1 MELSITPLATLPAS
15 TASTTT
21 DAGTD
26 AMGGGFAALL
36 AGQLSGLETFFPAN
50 TPLIDPALAALLSG
64 TGKKLLDPD
73 SLLQHSEENAT
84 NLLATTL
91 PTTTLPTTTLP
102 TTTLPTTTLPTAIPL
117 APDTAYVQDEDAAND
132 ALLGSGG
139 GNSKGNSSD
148 LFALLAH
155 TRAPRADAMTSQ
167 LTPQAEPDAA
177 VADTSSLSTHS
188 ATATHTAGR
197 SHETAAPTPQN
208 APSITA
214 HLHDNKWSQ
223 QLSDRVLW
231 LARGDVQN
239 AQINITPAHLGPIQ
253 ISLSL
258 NGEQMTAHFVSANQ
272 EVRQAL
278 EDALPRL
285 REMLAGAGINLGQ
298 ANVGSQQQQAQAEQ
312 FTAKGENSRQSSD
325 GAILPADQHGMDTTP
340 PHPIQ
345 RGQGLVDLFA

>member
-1 MELSITPLATLPAS
+1 MELSITPLATLPAA
-15 TASTTT
+15 TAATTAET
-21 DAGTD
+21 GTD
-26 AMGGGFAALL
+26 AIGGSFSALL
-36 AGQLSGLETFFPAN
+36 AGQLTGLEAFLSAPL
-50 TPLIDPALAALLSG
+50 PLIDPTIAALLPG
-64 TGKKLLDPD
+64 AGKKLTDPD
-73 SLLQHSEENAT
+73 SLLRQSEENAT
-84 NLLATTL
+84 NLLA
-91 PTTTLPTTTLP
+91 
-102 TTTLPTTTLPTAIPL
+102 AIPF
-117 APDTAYVQDEDAAND
+117 APDATFAQVEDAAND
-132 ALLGSGG
+132 PLLGSDT
-139 GNSKGNSSD
+139 GNSKSNNSD

-155 TRAPRADAMTSQ
+155 TRAPRAENMANQ
-167 LTPQAEPDAA
+167 LPQQAESDSAT
-177 VADTSSLSTHS
+177 DTPALSTHS

-298 ANVGSQQQQAQAEQ
+298 ANVGSQQQQQAQAEQ
-312 FTAKGENSRQSSD
+312 FAAKGENSRQSSD
-325 GAILPADQHGMDTTP
+325 GAILPADQHGIDTASAR
-340 PHPIQ
+340 PIQ

>member
-1 MELSITPLATLPAS
+1 M
-15 TASTTT
+15 
-21 DAGTD
+21 
-26 AMGGGFAALL
+26 
-36 AGQLSGLETFFPAN
+36 
-50 TPLIDPALAALLSG
+50 LAA
-64 TGKKLLDPD
+64 
-73 SLLQHSEENAT
+73 
-84 NLLATTL
+84 
-91 PTTTLPTTTLP
+91 
-102 TTTLPTTTLPTAIPL
+102 IPF
-117 APDTAYVQDEDAAND
+117 APDATFAQVEDAAND
-132 ALLGSGG
+132 PLLGSDT
-139 GNSKGNSSD
+139 GNSKSNNSD

-155 TRAPRADAMTSQ
+155 TRAPRADAITSQ

-177 VADTSSLSTHS
+177 VADTPALSTHS

-258 NGEQMTAHFVSANQ
+258 NGEQMTAHFVSASQ

-298 ANVGSQQQQAQAEQ
+298 ANVGSQQQQQAQAEQ
-312 FTAKGENSRQSSD
+312 FAAKGENSRQSSD
-325 GAILPADQHGMDTTP
+325 GAILPADQHGIDTASARP
-340 PHPIQ
+340 SQ

>member
-15 TASTTT
+15 TASATT

-36 AGQLSGLETFFPAN
+36 AGQLSGLEAFFPAN
-50 TPLIDPALAALLSG
+50 TPLIDPTIAALLPG
-64 TGKKLLDPD
+64 AGKKLTDPD
-73 SLLQHSEENAT
+73 SLLRQSEENAT
-84 NLLATTL
+84 NLLA
-91 PTTTLPTTTLP
+91 
-102 TTTLPTTTLPTAIPL
+102 AIPF
-117 APDTAYVQDEDAAND
+117 APDATFAQVEDAAND
-132 ALLGSGG
+132 PLLGSDT
-139 GNSKGNSSD
+139 GNSKSNNSD

-155 TRAPRADAMTSQ
+155 TRAPRAENMANQ
-167 LTPQAEPDAA
+167 LPQQAESDSAT
-177 VADTSSLSTHS
+177 DTPALSTHS

-325 GAILPADQHGMDTTP
+325 GAILPADQHGIDTAHA
-340 PHPIQ
+340 HPIQ

>member
-1 MELSITPLATLPAS
+1 MELSITPLATLPAA
-15 TASTTT
+15 TASATAE
-21 DAGTD
+21 AGTD
-26 AMGGGFAALL
+26 SMGGGFAALL
-36 AGQLSGLETFFPAN
+36 AGRITEPENLFLFGTE
-50 TPLIDPALAALLSG
+50 LIDPALVTLQQSGKIALIDPTIAALLPG
-64 TGKKLLDPD
+64 AGKKLTDSD
-73 SLLQHSEENAT
+73 SLLRHSEENAT
-84 NLLATTL
+84 NLLA
-91 PTTTLPTTTLP
+91 
-102 TTTLPTTTLPTAIPL
+102 AIPF
-117 APDTAYVQDEDAAND
+117 APAPTFAQDEDAAND
-132 ALLGSGG
+132 PLLGSDA
-139 GNSKGNSSD
+139 GNSKGNNSD

-155 TRAPRADAMTSQ
+155 TRAPRAENMANQ
-167 LTPQAEPDAA
+167 LPQQAESDSAT
-177 VADTSSLSTHS
+177 DTPALSTHS

-231 LARGDVQN
+231 LARGDMQN

>member
-1 MELSITPLATLPAS
+1 MELSITPLATLPAA
-15 TASTTT
+15 TAATTAET
-21 DAGTD
+21 GTD
-26 AMGGGFAALL
+26 AIGGSFSALL
-36 AGQLSGLETFFPAN
+36 AGQLTGLEAFLSAPL
-50 TPLIDPALAALLSG
+50 PLIDPTIAALLPG
-64 TGKKLLDPD
+64 AGKKLTDPD
-73 SLLQHSEENAT
+73 SLLRQSEENAT
-84 NLLATTL
+84 NLLA
-91 PTTTLPTTTLP
+91 
-102 TTTLPTTTLPTAIPL
+102 AIPF
-117 APDTAYVQDEDAAND
+117 APDATFAQVEDAAND
-132 ALLGSGG
+132 PLLGSDT
-139 GNSKGNSSD
+139 GNSKGNNSD

-155 TRAPRADAMTSQ
+155 TRAPRAENMANQ
-167 LTPQAEPDAA
+167 LPQQAESDSAT
-177 VADTSSLSTHS
+177 DTPALSTHS

>member
-1 MELSITPLATLPAS
+1 MELSITPLATLPVP
-15 TASTTT
+15 TAATTAET
-21 DAGTD
+21 GTD
-26 AMGGGFAALL
+26 AIGGSFSALL
-36 AGQLSGLETFFPAN
+36 AGQLTGLEAFLSAPL
-50 TPLIDPALAALLSG
+50 PLIDPTIAALLPG
-64 TGKKLLDPD
+64 AGKKLTDPD
-73 SLLQHSEENAT
+73 SLLRQSEENAT
-84 NLLATTL
+84 NLLA
-91 PTTTLPTTTLP
+91 
-102 TTTLPTTTLPTAIPL
+102 AIPF
-117 APDTAYVQDEDAAND
+117 APDATFAQVEDAAND
-132 ALLGSGG
+132 PLLGSDT
-139 GNSKGNSSD
+139 GNSKGNNSD

-155 TRAPRADAMTSQ
+155 TRAPRAENMANQ
-167 LTPQAEPDAA
+167 LPQQAESDSAT
-177 VADTSSLSTHS
+177 DTPALSTHS

-285 REMLAGAGINLGQ
+285 REMLAGTGINLGQ

>member
-1 MELSITPLATLPAS
+1 MELSITPLATLPGP
-15 TASTTT
+15 TAATTAET
-21 DAGTD
+21 GTD
-26 AMGGGFAALL
+26 AIGGSFSALL
-36 AGQLSGLETFFPAN
+36 AGQLTGLEAFLSA
-50 TPLIDPALAALLSG
+50 PLIDPTIAALLPG
-64 TGKKLLDPD
+64 AGKKLTDPD
-73 SLLQHSEENAT
+73 SLLRQSEENAT
-84 NLLATTL
+84 NLLA
-91 PTTTLPTTTLP
+91 
-102 TTTLPTTTLPTAIPL
+102 AIPF
-117 APDTAYVQDEDAAND
+117 APDATFAQVEDAAND
-132 ALLGSGG
+132 PLLGSDT
-139 GNSKGNSSD
+139 GNSKSNNSD

-155 TRAPRADAMTSQ
+155 TRAPRAENMANQ
-167 LTPQAEPDAA
+167 LPQQAESDSAT
-177 VADTSSLSTHS
+177 DTPALSTHS

-239 AQINITPAHLGPIQ
+239 AQINISPAHLGPIQ

>member
-1 MELSITPLATLPAS
+1 MLR
-15 TASTTT
+15 
-21 DAGTD
+21 
-26 AMGGGFAALL
+26 
-36 AGQLSGLETFFPAN
+36 Q
-50 TPLIDPALAALLSG
+50 
-64 TGKKLLDPD
+64 
-73 SLLQHSEENAT
+73 SEENAT
-84 NLLATTL
+84 NLLA
-91 PTTTLPTTTLP
+91 
-102 TTTLPTTTLPTAIPL
+102 AIPF
-117 APDTAYVQDEDAAND
+117 APDATFAQVEDAAND
-132 ALLGSGG
+132 PLLGSDT
-139 GNSKGNSSD
+139 GNSKSNNSD

-155 TRAPRADAMTSQ
+155 TRAPRAENMANQ
-167 LTPQAEPDAA
+167 LPQQAESDIAT
-177 VADTSSLSTHS
+177 DTPALSTHS

-231 LARGDVQN
+231 LARGDMQN

-258 NGEQMTAHFVSANQ
+258 SGEQMTAHFVSASQ

-298 ANVGSQQQQAQAEQ
+298 ANVGSQQQQQAQAEQ
-312 FTAKGENSRQSSD
+312 FAAKGENSRQSSD
-325 GAILPADQHGMDTTP
+325 GAILPADQHGIDTASAR
-340 PHPIQ
+340 PIQ

>member
-1 MELSITPLATLPAS
+1 MELSITPLATLPVP
-15 TASTTT
+15 TAATTAET
-21 DAGTD
+21 GTD
-26 AMGGGFAALL
+26 AIGGSFSALL
-36 AGQLSGLETFFPAN
+36 AGQLTGLEAFLSAPL
-50 TPLIDPALAALLSG
+50 PLIDPTIAALLPG
-64 TGKKLLDPD
+64 AGKKLTDPD
-73 SLLQHSEENAT
+73 SLLRQSEENAT
-84 NLLATTL
+84 NLLA
-91 PTTTLPTTTLP
+91 
-102 TTTLPTTTLPTAIPL
+102 AIPF
-117 APDTAYVQDEDAAND
+117 APDATFAQVEDAAND
-132 ALLGSGG
+132 PLLGSDT
-139 GNSKGNSSD
+139 GNSKSNNSD

-155 TRAPRADAMTSQ
+155 TRAPRAENMANQ
-167 LTPQAEPDAA
+167 LPQQAESDSAT
-177 VADTSSLSTHS
+177 DTPALSTHS
-188 ATATHTAGR
+188 ATATHTTGR

>member
-1 MELSITPLATLPAS
+1 MELSITPLATLSAS
-15 TASTTT
+15 TASATT

-36 AGQLSGLETFFPAN
+36 AGQLSGLEAFFPAN
-50 TPLIDPALAALLSG
+50 TPLIDPTIAALLPG

-91 PTTTLPTTTLP
+91 PTTTLPT
-102 TTTLPTTTLPTAIPL
+102 AIPL

-132 ALLGSGG
+132 VLLGSGG
-139 GNSKGNSSD
+139 GNSKSNNSD

-155 TRAPRADAMTSQ
+155 TRAPRAENMANQ
-167 LTPQAEPDAA
+167 LPQQAESDIAT
-177 VADTSSLSTHS
+177 DTPALSTHS

-197 SHETAAPTPQN
+197 PHETAAPTPQN
-208 APSITA
+208 TPSITA

-231 LARGDVQN
+231 LARGDMQN

-325 GAILPADQHGMDTTP
+325 GAILPADQHGIDTASAR
-340 PHPIQ
+340 PIQ

>member
-1 MELSITPLATLPAS
+1 MELSITPLATLPAA
-15 TASTTT
+15 TAATTAET
-21 DAGTD
+21 GTD
-26 AMGGGFAALL
+26 AIGGSFSALL
-36 AGQLSGLETFFPAN
+36 AGQLTGLEAFLSAPL
-50 TPLIDPALAALLSG
+50 PLIDPTIAALLPG
-64 TGKKLLDPD
+64 AGKKLTDPD
-73 SLLQHSEENAT
+73 SLLRQSEENAT
-84 NLLATTL
+84 NLLA
-91 PTTTLPTTTLP
+91 
-102 TTTLPTTTLPTAIPL
+102 AIPF
-117 APDTAYVQDEDAAND
+117 APDATFAQVEDAAND
-132 ALLGSGG
+132 PLLGSDT
-139 GNSKGNSSD
+139 GNSKSNNSD

-155 TRAPRADAMTSQ
+155 TRAPRAENMANQ
-167 LTPQAEPDAA
+167 LPQQAESDIAT
-177 VADTSSLSTHS
+177 DTPALSTHS

-197 SHETAAPTPQN
+197 PHETAAPTPQN
-208 APSITA
+208 TPSITA

-231 LARGDVQN
+231 LARGDMQN

-325 GAILPADQHGMDTTP
+325 GAILPADQHGIDTAHA
-340 PHPIQ
+340 HPIQ

>member
-1 MELSITPLATLPAS
+1 MELSITPLATLPAA
-15 TASTTT
+15 TAATTAET
-21 DAGTD
+21 GADAI
-26 AMGGGFAALL
+26 GGSFSALL
-36 AGQLSGLETFFPAN
+36 AGQLTGLEAFLSAPP
-50 TPLIDPALAALLSG
+50 PLIDPTIAALLPG
-64 TGKKLLDPD
+64 AGKKLTDPD
-73 SLLQHSEENAT
+73 SLLRQSEENAT
-84 NLLATTL
+84 NLLA
-91 PTTTLPTTTLP
+91 
-102 TTTLPTTTLPTAIPL
+102 AIPF
-117 APDTAYVQDEDAAND
+117 APDATFAQVEDAAND
-132 ALLGSGG
+132 PLLGSGG

-177 VADTSSLSTHS
+177 GAETPSLSTSLSTHS

-214 HLHDNKWSQ
+214 HLQDNKWSQ

-325 GAILPADQHGMDTTP
+325 GAILPADQHGIDTASAR
-340 PHPIQ
+340 PIQ

>member
-1 MELSITPLATLPAS
+1 MELSITPLATLPAA
-15 TASTTT
+15 TAATTAET
-21 DAGTD
+21 GTD
-26 AMGGGFAALL
+26 AIGGSFSALL
-36 AGQLSGLETFFPAN
+36 AGQLTGLEAFLSAPL
-50 TPLIDPALAALLSG
+50 PLIDPTIAALLPG
-64 TGKKLLDPD
+64 AGKKLTDPD
-73 SLLQHSEENAT
+73 SLLRQSEENAT
-84 NLLATTL
+84 NLLA
-91 PTTTLPTTTLP
+91 
-102 TTTLPTTTLPTAIPL
+102 AIPF
-117 APDTAYVQDEDAAND
+117 APDATFAQVEDAAND
-132 ALLGSGG
+132 PLLGSDT
-139 GNSKGNSSD
+139 GNSKSNNSD

-155 TRAPRADAMTSQ
+155 TRAPRAENMANQ
-167 LTPQAEPDAA
+167 LPQQAESDSAT
-177 VADTSSLSTHS
+177 DTPALSTHS

-197 SHETAAPTPQN
+197 SHETAASAPQN

>member
-1 MELSITPLATLPAS
+1 MELSITPLATLPAA
-15 TASTTT
+15 TAATTAET
-21 DAGTD
+21 GTD
-26 AMGGGFAALL
+26 AIGGSFSALL
-36 AGQLSGLETFFPAN
+36 AGQLTGLEAFLSAPL
-50 TPLIDPALAALLSG
+50 PLIDPTIAALLPG
-64 TGKKLLDPD
+64 AGKKLTDPD
-73 SLLQHSEENAT
+73 SLLRQSEENAT
-84 NLLATTL
+84 NLLA
-91 PTTTLPTTTLP
+91 
-102 TTTLPTTTLPTAIPL
+102 AIPF
-117 APDTAYVQDEDAAND
+117 APDATFAQVEDAAND
-132 ALLGSGG
+132 PLLGSDT
-139 GNSKGNSSD
+139 GNSKSNNSD

-155 TRAPRADAMTSQ
+155 TRAPRAENMANQ
-167 LTPQAEPDAA
+167 LPQQAESDSAT
-177 VADTSSLSTHS
+177 DTPALSTHS

-312 FTAKGENSRQSSD
+312 FTAKGENSRQSND

>member
-1 MELSITPLATLPAS
+1 MELSITPLATLPAA
-15 TASTTT
+15 TASATAE
-21 DAGTD
+21 AGTD
-26 AMGGGFAALL
+26 SMGGAFAALL
-36 AGQLSGLETFFPAN
+36 AGRITEPENLFLFGTE
-50 TPLIDPALAALLSG
+50 LIDPALVTLQQSGKIALIDPTIAALLPG
-64 TGKKLLDPD
+64 AGKKLTDPD
-73 SLLQHSEENAT
+73 SLLRQSEENAT
-84 NLLATTL
+84 NLLA
-91 PTTTLPTTTLP
+91 
-102 TTTLPTTTLPTAIPL
+102 AIPF
-117 APDTAYVQDEDAAND
+117 APDATFAQVEDAAND
-132 ALLGSGG
+132 PLLGSDT
-139 GNSKGNSSD
+139 GNSKSNNSD

-155 TRAPRADAMTSQ
+155 TRAPRAENMANQ
-167 LTPQAEPDAA
+167 LPQQAESDSAT
-177 VADTSSLSTHS
+177 DTPALSTHS

>member
-15 TASTTT
+15 TASATT

-36 AGQLSGLETFFPAN
+36 AGQLNGLEAFFPAN
-50 TPLIDPALAALLSG
+50 TPLIDPALAALLPG
-64 TGKKLLDPD
+64 TGKKLLNPD
-73 SLLQHSEENAT
+73 SLLQHSEEIAT

-91 PTTTLPTTTLP
+91 PTT
-102 TTTLPTTTLPTAIPL
+102 IPL

-167 LTPQAEPDAA
+167 LTPQAEPDAT
-177 VADTSSLSTHS
+177 VAETPSLSTHS
-188 ATATHTAGR
+188 ATATHIAGR
-197 SHETAAPTPQN
+197 PHETAAPTPQN
-208 APSITA
+208 TPSITA
-214 HLHDNKWSQ
+214 HLHDSKWSQ

>member
-1 MELSITPLATLPAS
+1 MELSITPLATLPAA
-15 TASTTT
+15 TASATAE
-21 DAGTD
+21 AGTD
-26 AMGGGFAALL
+26 SMGGGFAALL
-36 AGQLSGLETFFPAN
+36 AGRITEPENLFLFGTE
-50 TPLIDPALAALLSG
+50 LIDPALVTLQQSGKIALIDPTIAALLPG
-64 TGKKLLDPD
+64 AGKKLTDPD
-73 SLLQHSEENAT
+73 SLLRQSEENAT
-84 NLLATTL
+84 NLLA
-91 PTTTLPTTTLP
+91 
-102 TTTLPTTTLPTAIPL
+102 AIPF
-117 APDTAYVQDEDAAND
+117 APDATFAQVEDAAND
-132 ALLGSGG
+132 PLLGSGT
-139 GNSKGNSSD
+139 GNSKSSD
-148 LFALLAH
+148 LFALLTH
-155 TRAPRADAMTSQ
+155 TRAPRAENMANQ
-167 LTPQAEPDAA
+167 LPQQAESDIAT
-177 VADTSSLSTHS
+177 DTPALSTHS

>member
-1 MELSITPLATLPAS
+1 MELSITPLATLSAS
-15 TASTTT
+15 TASATT

-73 SLLQHSEENAT
+73 SLLQHSEENVT
-84 NLLATTL
+84 NLLASL
-91 PTTTLPTTTLP
+91 
-102 TTTLPTTTLPTAIPL
+102 PL
-117 APDTAYVQDEDAAND
+117 APDARAVQDEDAAND

-167 LTPQAEPDAA
+167 LTPQAEPDAT
-177 VADTSSLSTHS
+177 VAETPSLSTPS
-188 ATATHTAGR
+188 ATATHIAGR
-197 SHETAAPTPQN
+197 PHETAAPTPQN
-208 APSITA
+208 TPSITA

>member
-1 MELSITPLATLPAS
+1 MELSITPLATLPAA
-15 TASTTT
+15 TAATAATTAET
-21 DAGTD
+21 GTD
-26 AMGGGFAALL
+26 AIGGSFSALL
-36 AGQLSGLETFFPAN
+36 AGQLTGLEAFLSAPL
-50 TPLIDPALAALLSG
+50 PLIDPTIAALLPG
-64 TGKKLLDPD
+64 AGKKLTDPD
-73 SLLQHSEENAT
+73 SLLRQSEENAT
-84 NLLATTL
+84 NLLA
-91 PTTTLPTTTLP
+91 
-102 TTTLPTTTLPTAIPL
+102 AIPF
-117 APDTAYVQDEDAAND
+117 APDATFAQVEDAAND
-132 ALLGSGG
+132 PLLGSDT
-139 GNSKGNSSD
+139 GNSKSNNSD

-155 TRAPRADAMTSQ
+155 TRAPRAENMANQ
-167 LTPQAEPDAA
+167 LPQQAQSDSATDTPA
-177 VADTSSLSTHS
+177 LSTHS

-208 APSITA
+208 TPSITA

>member
-1 MELSITPLATLPAS
+1 M
-15 TASTTT
+15 
-21 DAGTD
+21 
-26 AMGGGFAALL
+26 
-36 AGQLSGLETFFPAN
+36 
-50 TPLIDPALAALLSG
+50 
-64 TGKKLLDPD
+64 
-73 SLLQHSEENAT
+73 
-84 NLLATTL
+84 
-91 PTTTLPTTTLP
+91 
-102 TTTLPTTTLPTAIPL
+102 
-117 APDTAYVQDEDAAND
+117 
-132 ALLGSGG
+132 
-139 GNSKGNSSD
+139 
-148 LFALLAH
+148 
-155 TRAPRADAMTSQ
+155 
-167 LTPQAEPDAA
+167 
-177 VADTSSLSTHS
+177 
-188 ATATHTAGR
+188 
-197 SHETAAPTPQN
+197 
-208 APSITA
+208 
-214 HLHDNKWSQ
+214 
-223 QLSDRVLW
+223 
-231 LARGDVQN
+231 QN

>member
-1 MELSITPLATLPAS
+1 MELSITPLATLPAA
-15 TASTTT
+15 TAATTAET
-21 DAGTD
+21 GTD
-26 AMGGGFAALL
+26 AIGGSFSALL
-36 AGQLSGLETFFPAN
+36 AGQLTGLEAFLSAPL
-50 TPLIDPALAALLSG
+50 PLIDPTIAALLPG
-64 TGKKLLDPD
+64 AGKKLTDPD
-73 SLLQHSEENAT
+73 SLLRQSEENAT
-84 NLLATTL
+84 NLLA
-91 PTTTLPTTTLP
+91 
-102 TTTLPTTTLPTAIPL
+102 AIPF
-117 APDTAYVQDEDAAND
+117 APDATFAQVEDAAND
-132 ALLGSGG
+132 PLLGSGT
-139 GNSKGNSSD
+139 GNSKSSD

-155 TRAPRADAMTSQ
+155 TRAPRAENMANQ
-167 LTPQAEPDAA
+167 LPQQAESDIAT
-177 VADTSSLSTHS
+177 DTPALSTHS

-208 APSITA
+208 TPSITA

-258 NGEQMTAHFVSANQ
+258 SGEQMTAHFVSANQ

-298 ANVGSQQQQAQAEQ
+298 ANVGSQQQQQAQAEQ
-312 FTAKGENSRQSSD
+312 FAAKGENSRQSGD
-325 GAILPADQHGMDTTP
+325 GAILPADQHGIDTAHA
-340 PHPIQ
+340 HPIQ

>member
-1 MELSITPLATLPAS
+1 MELSITPLATLPAA
-15 TASTTT
+15 TAATTAET
-21 DAGTD
+21 GTD

-36 AGQLSGLETFFPAN
+36 AGQLSGLEAFFPAN
-50 TPLIDPALAALLSG
+50 TPLIDPALAALLPG

-73 SLLQHSEENAT
+73 SLLQHSEENVT
-84 NLLATTL
+84 NLLASL
-91 PTTTLPTTTLP
+91 
-102 TTTLPTTTLPTAIPL
+102 PL
-117 APDTAYVQDEDAAND
+117 APDARAVQDEDAAND

-139 GNSKGNSSD
+139 GNSKSNNSD

-155 TRAPRADAMTSQ
+155 TRAPRAENMANQ
-167 LTPQAEPDAA
+167 LPQQAESDIAT
-177 VADTSSLSTHS
+177 DTPALSTHS

-197 SHETAAPTPQN
+197 PHETAAPTPQN
-208 APSITA
+208 TPSITA

-231 LARGDVQN
+231 LARGDMQN

>member
-1 MELSITPLATLPAS
+1 MELSITPLATLPAA
-15 TASTTT
+15 TAATTAET
-21 DAGTD
+21 GTD
-26 AMGGGFAALL
+26 AIGGSFSALL
-36 AGQLSGLETFFPAN
+36 AGQLTGLEAFLSAPL
-50 TPLIDPALAALLSG
+50 PLIDPTIAALLPG
-64 TGKKLLDPD
+64 AGKKLTDPD
-73 SLLQHSEENAT
+73 SLLRQSEENAT
-84 NLLATTL
+84 NLLA
-91 PTTTLPTTTLP
+91 
-102 TTTLPTTTLPTAIPL
+102 AIPF
-117 APDTAYVQDEDAAND
+117 APDATFAQVEDAAND
-132 ALLGSGG
+132 PLLGSDT
-139 GNSKGNSSD
+139 GNSKSNNSD

-155 TRAPRADAMTSQ
+155 TRAPRAENMANQ
-167 LTPQAEPDAA
+167 LPQQAESDIAT
-177 VADTSSLSTHS
+177 DTPALSTHS

-197 SHETAAPTPQN
+197 SHETAASAPQN

-325 GAILPADQHGMDTTP
+325 GAILPADQHGMDTMP
-340 PHPIQ
+340 HHPIQ

>member
-1 MELSITPLATLPAS
+1 MELSITPLATLPAA
-15 TASTTT
+15 TAATTAET
-21 DAGTD
+21 GTD
-26 AMGGGFAALL
+26 AIGGSFSALL
-36 AGQLSGLETFFPAN
+36 AGQLTGLEAFLSAPL
-50 TPLIDPALAALLSG
+50 PLIDPTIAALLPG
-64 TGKKLLDPD
+64 AGKKLTDPD
-73 SLLQHSEENAT
+73 SLLRQSEENAT
-84 NLLATTL
+84 NLLA
-91 PTTTLPTTTLP
+91 
-102 TTTLPTTTLPTAIPL
+102 AIPF
-117 APDTAYVQDEDAAND
+117 APDATFAQVEDAAND
-132 ALLGSGG
+132 PLLGSDT
-139 GNSKGNSSD
+139 GNSKSNNSD

-155 TRAPRADAMTSQ
+155 TRAPRAENMANQ
-167 LTPQAEPDAA
+167 LPQQAESDIAT
-177 VADTSSLSTHS
+177 DTPALSTHS

-258 NGEQMTAHFVSANQ
+258 NGEQMTAHFVSASQ

-298 ANVGSQQQQAQAEQ
+298 ANVGSQQQQQAQAEQ
-312 FTAKGENSRQSSD
+312 FAAKGENSRQSSD
-325 GAILPADQHGMDTTP
+325 GAILPADQHGIDTASAR
-340 PHPIQ
+340 PIQ

>member
-1 MELSITPLATLPAS
+1 MELSITPLATLSAS
-15 TASTTT
+15 TASATT

-36 AGQLSGLETFFPAN
+36 AGQLSGLEAFFPAN
-50 TPLIDPALAALLSG
+50 TPLIDPTIAALLPG

-73 SLLQHSEENAT
+73 SLLQHSEENVT
-84 NLLATTL
+84 NLLASL
-91 PTTTLPTTTLP
+91 
-102 TTTLPTTTLPTAIPL
+102 PL
-117 APDTAYVQDEDAAND
+117 APDARAVQDEDAAND

-167 LTPQAEPDAA
+167 LTPQAEPDAT
-177 VADTSSLSTHS
+177 VAETPSLSTHS
-188 ATATHTAGR
+188 ATATHIAGR
-197 SHETAAPTPQN
+197 PHETAAPTPQN
-208 APSITA
+208 TPSITA

>member
-1 MELSITPLATLPAS
+1 MELSITPLATLPAA
-15 TASTTT
+15 TAATTAET
-21 DAGTD
+21 GTD
-26 AMGGGFAALL
+26 AIGGSFSALL
-36 AGQLSGLETFFPAN
+36 AGQLTGLEAFLSAPL
-50 TPLIDPALAALLSG
+50 PLIDPTIAALLPG
-64 TGKKLLDPD
+64 AGKKLTDPD
-73 SLLQHSEENAT
+73 SLLRQSEENAT
-84 NLLATTL
+84 NLLA
-91 PTTTLPTTTLP
+91 
-102 TTTLPTTTLPTAIPL
+102 AIPF
-117 APDTAYVQDEDAAND
+117 APDATFAQVEDAAND
-132 ALLGSGG
+132 PLLGSDT
-139 GNSKGNSSD
+139 GNSKSNNSD

-155 TRAPRADAMTSQ
+155 TRAPRAENMANQ
-167 LTPQAEPDAA
+167 LPQQAESDIAT
-177 VADTSSLSTHS
+177 DTPALSTHS

-312 FTAKGENSRQSSD
+312 FTTKGENSRQSSD

>member
-1 MELSITPLATLPAS
+1 MELSITPLATLPAAT
-15 TASTTT
+15 TAET
-21 DAGTD
+21 GTD
-26 AMGGGFAALL
+26 AIGGSFSALL
-36 AGQLSGLETFFPAN
+36 AGQLTGLEAFLSAPL
-50 TPLIDPALAALLSG
+50 PLIDPTIAALLPG
-64 TGKKLLDPD
+64 AGKKLTDPD
-73 SLLQHSEENAT
+73 SLLRQGEENAT
-84 NLLATTL
+84 NLLA
-91 PTTTLPTTTLP
+91 
-102 TTTLPTTTLPTAIPL
+102 AIPF
-117 APDTAYVQDEDAAND
+117 APDATFAQVEDAAND
-132 ALLGSGG
+132 PLLGSDT
-139 GNSKGNSSD
+139 GNSKSNNSD

-155 TRAPRADAMTSQ
+155 TRAPRAENMANQ
-167 LTPQAEPDAA
+167 LPQQAESDSAT
-177 VADTSSLSTHS
+177 DTPALSTHS

-285 REMLAGAGINLGQ
+285 REMLAGAGVNLGQ

>member
-15 TASTTT
+15 TASATT

-36 AGQLSGLETFFPAN
+36 AGQLSGLEAFFPAN

-91 PTTTLPTTTLP
+91 PTTTLPT
-102 TTTLPTTTLPTAIPL
+102 AIPL

-132 ALLGSGG
+132 VLLGSGG

-177 VADTSSLSTHS
+177 VAETPSLSTHS

-197 SHETAAPTPQN
+197 PHETAAPTPQN
-208 APSITA
+208 TPSITA
-214 HLHDNKWSQ
+214 HLHDSKWSQ

-258 NGEQMTAHFVSANQ
+258 SGEQMTAHFVSASQ

-298 ANVGSQQQQAQAEQ
+298 ANVGSQQQQQAQAEQ
-312 FTAKGENSRQSSD
+312 FAAKGENSRQSSD
-325 GAILPADQHGMDTTP
+325 GAILPADQHGIDTASAR
-340 PHPIQ
+340 PIQ

>member
-1 MELSITPLATLPAS
+1 MELSITPLATLPAA
-15 TASTTT
+15 TAATTAET
-21 DAGTD
+21 GADAI
-26 AMGGGFAALL
+26 GGSFSALL
-36 AGQLSGLETFFPAN
+36 AGQLTGLEAFLSAPL
-50 TPLIDPALAALLSG
+50 PLIDPTIAALLPG
-64 TGKKLLDPD
+64 AGKKLTDPD
-73 SLLQHSEENAT
+73 SLLRQSEENAT
-84 NLLATTL
+84 NLLA
-91 PTTTLPTTTLP
+91 
-102 TTTLPTTTLPTAIPL
+102 AIPF
-117 APDTAYVQDEDAAND
+117 APDATFAQVEDAAND
-132 ALLGSGG
+132 PLLGSDT
-139 GNSKGNSSD
+139 GNSKSNNSD

-155 TRAPRADAMTSQ
+155 TRAPRAENMANQ
-167 LTPQAEPDAA
+167 LPQQAESDSAT
-177 VADTSSLSTHS
+177 DTPALSTHS

-312 FTAKGENSRQSSD
+312 FAAKGENSRQSSD
-325 GAILPADQHGMDTTP
+325 GAILPADQHGIDTASAR
-340 PHPIQ
+340 PIQ

>member
-1 MELSITPLATLPAS
+1 MELSITPLATLPAA
-15 TASTTT
+15 TAATTAAT
-21 DAGTD
+21 TAETGTD
-26 AMGGGFAALL
+26 AIGGSFSALL
-36 AGQLSGLETFFPAN
+36 AGQLTGLEAFLSAPL
-50 TPLIDPALAALLSG
+50 PLIDPTIAALLPG
-64 TGKKLLDPD
+64 AGKKLTDPD
-73 SLLQHSEENAT
+73 SLLRQSEENAT
-84 NLLATTL
+84 NLLA
-91 PTTTLPTTTLP
+91 
-102 TTTLPTTTLPTAIPL
+102 AIPF
-117 APDTAYVQDEDAAND
+117 APDATFAQVEDAAND
-132 ALLGSGG
+132 PLLGSGT
-139 GNSKGNSSD
+139 GNSKSSD

-155 TRAPRADAMTSQ
+155 TRAPRAENMANQ
-167 LTPQAEPDAA
+167 LPQQAESDIAT
-177 VADTSSLSTHS
+177 DTPALSTHS

>member
-1 MELSITPLATLPAS
+1 MELSITPLATLPAA
-15 TASTTT
+15 TAATTAET
-21 DAGTD
+21 GTD
-26 AMGGGFAALL
+26 AIGGSFSALL
-36 AGQLSGLETFFPAN
+36 AGQLTGLEAFLSA
-50 TPLIDPALAALLSG
+50 PLIDPTIAALLPG
-64 TGKKLLDPD
+64 AGKKLTDPD
-73 SLLQHSEENAT
+73 SLLRQSEENAT
-84 NLLATTL
+84 NLLA
-91 PTTTLPTTTLP
+91 
-102 TTTLPTTTLPTAIPL
+102 AIPF
-117 APDTAYVQDEDAAND
+117 APDATFAQVEDAAND
-132 ALLGSGG
+132 PLLGSGA
-139 GNSKGNSSD
+139 GNSKSNNSD

-155 TRAPRADAMTSQ
+155 TRAPRAENMANQ
-167 LTPQAEPDAA
+167 LPQQAESDIAT
-177 VADTSSLSTHS
+177 DTPALSTHS
-188 ATATHTAGR
+188 ATATHIAGR
-197 SHETAAPTPQN
+197 PHETAAPTPQN
-208 APSITA
+208 TPSITA

-298 ANVGSQQQQAQAEQ
+298 ANVGSQQQQQAQAEQ
-312 FTAKGENSRQSSD
+312 FAAKGENSRQSSD
-325 GAILPADQHGMDTTP
+325 GAILPADQHGIDTASAR
-340 PHPIQ
+340 PIQ